1 MYDESFSRDWDGEEL
16 DREEAVWRAYALG
29 VAAALGDRN
38 PEEYRQLVAAA
49 GRSLV
54 EMAYDEGKTSAADL
68 DSRLASEDGDVDPSE
83 FPSRERAV
91 WSKLITYKDAEG
103 GDVETSGSG
112 SDRVDLPELLDRMDV
127 DTLPKKDLDRL
138 RLPEFLSR
146 K

>member
-1 MYDESFSRDWDGEEL
+1 MYDDAFDRDWDGDEL
-16 DREEAVWRAYALG
+16 DREDAIWRAYALG

-54 EMAYDEGKTSAADL
+54 EMAYDEGKSSAAEL
-68 DSRLASEDGDVDPSE
+68 DSQLASGAADIDPSE

-91 WSKLITYKDAEG
+91 WSKLITYRQEG
-103 GDVETSGSG
+103 GGDITVTSDG
-112 SDRVDLPELLDRMDV
+112 DRMSLPEFLEHVDVSALDRD
-127 DTLPKKDLDRL
+127 DLERL

-146 K
+146 

>member
-1 MYDESFSRDWDGEEL
+1 MYEDSFSTDWDGDDL

-29 VAAALGDRN
+29 VAAALGDRH
-38 PEEYRQLVAAA
+38 PGEYRELVAAA

-68 DSRLASEDGDVDPSE
+68 DSRLASGDADVDDHE

-91 WSKLITYKDAEG
+91 WSKLVSHRGTAG
-103 GDVETSGSG
+103 GDVESGDDSR
-112 SDRVDLPELLDRMDV
+112 DRVDLPEFLHRI
-127 DTLPKKDLDRL
+127 DLDSTDGDDLSRL
-138 RLPEFLSR
+138 RFPDFLSR

>member
-1 MYDESFSRDWDGEEL
+1 MYDDAFSRDWDGDEL

-29 VAAALGDRN
+29 VSAALGHRN
-38 PEEYRQLVAAA
+38 PDEYRELVAAA

-54 EMAYDEGKTSAADL
+54 EMAYDEGKTTAADL
-68 DSRLASEDGDVDPSE
+68 DSRLASGDADVDASE

-91 WSKLITYKDAEG
+91 WSKLITYEREGG
-103 GDVETSGSG
+103 GDVATGG
-112 SDRVDLPELLDRMDV
+112 GDDRVDLPAFLDRV
-127 DTLPKKDLDRL
+127 DLDSVEKDDLGRL

>member
-1 MYDESFSRDWDGEEL
+1 MYDDAFDRDWDGDDL

-38 PEEYRQLVAAA
+38 PEEYRELVAAA

-54 EMAYDEGKTSAADL
+54 EMAYDEGKSSAADL
-68 DSRLASEDGDVDPSE
+68 DSRLASGEADVDPSE

-91 WSKLITYKDAEG
+91 WSKLVTYRQAG
-103 GDVETSGSG
+103 GGELATGSG
-112 SDRVDLPELLDRMDV
+112 DADRMDLPELLERV
-127 DTLPKKDLDRL
+127 DLDGVEKDDLSRL

>member
-38 PEEYRQLVAAA
+38 PQEYRQLVAAA

-54 EMAYDEGKTSAADL
+54 EMAYDEGKSSAADL
-68 DSRLASEDGDVDPSE
+68 DSQLASGESDVDPSE

-91 WSKLITYKDAEG
+91 WSKLITYKGEEG
-103 GDVETSGSG
+103 GDVETSSEGG
-112 SDRVDLPELLDRMDV
+112 DRMDLPELLDRIDI
-127 DTLPKKDLDRL
+127 DTLPRKDLDRL

>member
-1 MYDESFSRDWDGEEL
+1 MYDDTFSRDWDETDL
-16 DREEAVWRAYALG
+16 DQEEAVWRAYALG

-38 PEEYRQLVAAA
+38 PDEYRQLVAAT

-54 EMAYDEGKTSAADL
+54 EMAYDEGKSSAADL
-68 DSRLASEDGDVDPSE
+68 DSRLASDDADIDESE

-91 WSKLITYKDAEG
+91 WSQLITYER
-103 GDVETSGSG
+103 GSG
-112 SDRVDLPELLDRMDV
+112 GEVTTASGDSDRMDLPEFLERVDLDAVDRD
-127 DTLPKKDLDRL
+127 DLESL

>member
-1 MYDESFSRDWDGEEL
+1 MYDEAFSRDWDGEEL
-16 DREEAVWRAYALG
+16 DREEAIWRAYALG

-38 PEEYRQLVAAA
+38 PQEYRQLVAAA

-54 EMAYDEGKTSAADL
+54 EMAYDEGKSSAADL
-68 DSRLASEDGDVDPSE
+68 DSRLASGESDLDPAE

-91 WSKLITYKDAEG
+91 WSKLITYKQEEG
-103 GDVETSGSG
+103 GDVEPSSGDG
-112 SDRVDLPELLDRMDV
+112 DRMDLPELLDRIDV
-127 DTLPKKDLDRL
+127 DTLPRKDLDRL

>member
-29 VAAALGDRN
+29 VSAALGERN
-38 PEEYRQLVAAA
+38 PQEYRQLVAAA

-54 EMAYDEGKTSAADL
+54 EMAYDEGKSTAADL
-68 DSRLASEDGDVDPSE
+68 DSRLASGEADVDPSE

-91 WSKLITYKDAEG
+91 WSKLITYKDEEG
-103 GDVETSGSG
+103 GDIDTSGEG
-112 SDRVDLPELLDRMDV
+112 GDRVDLPELLKRIDI
-127 DTLPKKDLDRL
+127 DTLPKRDLDRL

>member
-1 MYDESFSRDWDGEEL
+1 MYDESFSRDWDEDEL

-29 VAAALGDRN
+29 VSAALGDRN
-38 PEEYRQLVAAA
+38 PEEYRELVAAA

-54 EMAYDEGKTSAADL
+54 EMAYDEGKTSAATL
-68 DSRLASEDGDVDPSE
+68 DSRLASGDADLDPAE

-91 WSKLITYKDAEG
+91 WSELITYEGEEG
-103 GDVETSGSG
+103 GDVGGSRGG
-112 SDRVDLPELLDRMDV
+112 SERTALPDLLDRVDADSLPRE
-127 DTLPKKDLDRL
+127 DLDRL